1 MIRLAVIGTNWIT
14 DKFIEAAL
22 QTEQYK
28 LLAVYSRNK
37 DTAENFGNKYGNLH
51 YFTALDELATSAEID
66 AVYIAS
72 PNSLHYQQAKLLLSH
87 GKHIICEK
95 PLTSNYE
102 QTNELIELARKKQL
116 VLFEAV
122 KTLYLPNYTQIKTY
136 LPKLGKLRKVFFNY
150 CQYSSRYSKYL
161 QGDLPNTFNPEF
173 SGGSIMDIG
182 IYCVST
188 ALALWGKP
196 TSIQASAA
204 LLDSHVDAH
213 GSIIMNYG
221 DFDVVVFHSKVSDS
235 KIASEIQG
243 EMGSIVI
250 EHIADCEKV
259 IYNSRTSSLVNIT
272 LNQHENHLFYEAQ
285 TFAKLV
291 KNRITE
297 HPGLNHSLLT
307 SEVITEIRHQTGV
320 VFPADLPSES

>member
-14 DKFIEAAL
+14 DKFIAATL

-28 LLAVYSRNK
+28 LLAVYSRNIN
-37 DTAENFGNKYGNLH
+37 TAENFGNKYGNLL
-51 YFTALDELATSAEID
+51 YFTVLDDLATCAEID

-87 GKHIICEK
+87 GKHIISEK

-161 QGDLPNTFNPEF
+161 QGDLPNTFNPVF
-173 SGGSIMDIG
+173 SSGSIMDIG

-188 ALALWGKP
+188 ALSLWGKP
-196 TSIQASAA
+196 RSIQANAC

-221 DFDVVVFHSKVSDS
+221 DFDIVIFHSKVSDS

-250 EHIADCEKV
+250 ENIADCEKV
-259 IYNSRTSSLVNIT
+259 IYNSRTNSLVNIT
-272 LNQHENHLFYEAQ
+272 LNQHENKLVYEAQ
-285 TFAKLV
+285 CFAKLV

-297 HPGLNHSLLT
+297 HPGLNHSLLV
-307 SEVITEIRHQTGV
+307 SQVLTEIRQQTGV
-320 VFPADLPSES
+320 IFPADLPSE